1 MNKSDLIEA
10 VAGSADISKIAAGR
24 AIDALLEA
32 ITTALKAGDTVAIAG
47 FGSFSAKLRP
57 ARVGRNPKTGEA
69 INIAEARVPA
79 FKSGKGLKDLL
90 K

>member
-10 VAGSADISKIAAGR
+10 VAETTDMSKIAAGR
-24 AIDALLEA
+24 AVDALIDAIA
-32 ITTALKAGDTVAIAG
+32 KALKAGDTVAIAG
-47 FGSFSAKLRP
+47 FGSFSAKLRE

-69 INIAEARVPA
+69 INIAASRVPA

>member
-10 VAGSADISKIAAGR
+10 VAETTDMSKIAAGR
-24 AIDALLEA
+24 AVDALIDTIA
-32 ITTALKAGDTVAIAG
+32 KALKAGDTVAIAG
-47 FGSFSAKLRP
+47 FGSFSAKLRE

-69 INIAEARVPA
+69 INIAASRVPA